1 MKVKVFVEKVEEIE
15 VEVDDAIFAPIDI
28 GLSDP
33 APAQSVYDRAME
45 EIERVVGLPWGN
57 DNLDKD
63 AYIVG
68 VEAVKS
74 GNTIMEW

>member
-1 MKVKVFVEKVEEIE
+1 MKVKVFIEKVEEIE
-15 VEVDDAIFAPIDI
+15 VEVDDTVFAPIDI
-28 GLSDP
+28 ALEEP
-33 APAQSVYDRAME
+33 CPPQSFYDRAME
-45 EIERVVGLPWGN
+45 EIERVIGLPWGN
-57 DNLDKD
+57 DNLDKP